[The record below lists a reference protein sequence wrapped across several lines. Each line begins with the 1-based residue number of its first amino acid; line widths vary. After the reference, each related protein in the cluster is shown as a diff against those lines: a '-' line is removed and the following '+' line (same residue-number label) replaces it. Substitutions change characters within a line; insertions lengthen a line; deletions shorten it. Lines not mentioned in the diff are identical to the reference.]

1 MPRSSTLRTS
11 PWSSKK
17 VIFSKSLGAD
27 GANLAA
33 AALPMVA
40 HRLHLKKIFDLN

>member
-17 VIFSKSLGAD
+17 VIFSESLGAD
-27 GANLAA
+27 GARLAA
-33 AALPMVA
+33 GALPTSA
-40 HRLHLKKIFDLN
+40 PTGCTLKKYLT

>member
-11 PWSSKK
+11 HWSSKK

-33 AALPMVA
+33 ALPMVA
-40 HRLHLKKIFDLN
+40 HRLHLKKNI